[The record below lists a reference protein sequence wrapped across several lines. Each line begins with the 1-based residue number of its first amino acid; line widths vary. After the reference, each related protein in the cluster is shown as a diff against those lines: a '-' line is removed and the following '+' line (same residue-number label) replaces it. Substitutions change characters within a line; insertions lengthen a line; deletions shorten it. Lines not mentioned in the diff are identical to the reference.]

1 MTSPETS
8 NRDIDALQT
17 ELRDLRKFKDGVEN
31 RSAAT
36 SKVKIFLAKLWAGP
50 ELSKS
55 LEEWMHVRE
64 LNDSGKTITATANL
78 IAAILRRLMRV
89 SFVFIL
95 LASVPIILIIWQNL
109 IMERQNQSLIKQ
121 IEAQRAAS
129 SNQQVTEYL
138 RLLLSSEAREVT
150 AAKGFLVSD
159 VVNRG
164 IAVERLAALIKSG
177 NSEAQCP
184 ALEAM
189 NRIIESAPE
198 LTLKDTLASAE
209 GERAV
214 VRDLQC
220 PGTDFTGVDF
230 GPITFLDVGFSHSIF
245 KSADLSDVEF
255 ETGNLR
261 HADFSDSYLCKDN
274 RRCVRFLLDTDLS
287 YSKIIFSDH
296 SKTVFE
302 DGMILTG
309 AQLTFDQA
317 ATAEAGK
324 EKGFI
329 GTKQVSSKAPTIP
342 KFSKENIVAS
352 GVCYESSF
360 SQCYL
365 YHKAKDLGQLDEQKL
380 NSLRQ
385 SNCPRNLEGPIVLTS
400 ITPCEKLGLQTRW

>member
-1 MTSPETS
+1 
-8 NRDIDALQT
+8 
-17 ELRDLRKFKDGVEN
+17 
-31 RSAAT
+31 
-36 SKVKIFLAKLWAGP
+36 
-50 ELSKS
+50 
-55 LEEWMHVRE
+55 MHVRE

-95 LASVPIILIIWQNL
+95 LASIPIILIIWQNI

-159 VVNRG
+159 VVNRS

-177 NSEAQCP
+177 NSEVKCS

-189 NRIIESAPE
+189 NRILESTSD
-198 LTLKDTLASAE
+198 LTLKDALVPA
-209 GERAV
+209 GDERAI

-220 PGTDFTGVDF
+220 HGANFTGVDF

-261 HADFSDSYLCKDN
+261 HADFSESYLCQGD
-274 RRCVRFLLDTDLS
+274 RQCVRFLNDTDLS
-287 YSKIIFSDH
+287 YSKLIFSNQ
-296 SKTVFE
+296 SQTVFE
-302 DGMILTG
+302 DEMILTG

-317 ATAEAGK
+317 AADVRDGK
-324 EKGFI
+324 KSRLGR
-329 GTKQVSSKAPTIP
+329 KQVTSKASTIP
-342 KFSKENIVAS
+342 KFSQDNIVAS
-352 GVCYESSF
+352 GVCYETSF
-360 SQCYL
+360 SQYYL
-365 YHKAKDLGQLDEQKL
+365 FHKARDLGQLNDQKL
-380 NSLRQ
+380 NTLRQ
-385 SNCPRNLEGPIVLTS
+385 SNCPINLQGPIVLTS
-400 ITPCEKLGLQTRW
+400 ITPCEKLGLQTRR